1 MVAPSAGASGGGGGG
16 AAGGQQARSGSAIG
30 ADGGPEAQQALR
42 VSDMGSEP
50 LVMLG
55 PIVGVMQAAEMSLM
69 DAAVATGVTDMD
81 VHGFV
86 ATEFASSVVDEDP
99 HGVVLDEAA
108 SITLYTMESELYPTL
123 NTLLR
128 NRDRKQLK
136 PFFPFLKLLLL
147 ARAKL
152 PKFQGTVWRGVKGV
166 DLTEKYPKGKEFYW
180 WAFSSTTKQLSTL
193 SSDQF
198 LGKTG
203 TRTIFNIQL
212 LSGTDIQTYSM
223 FQQEAT
229 EAEVL
234 IFPGTK
240 FKVIDSLDTGNG
252 FFMVHLL
259 EVQLP
264 PGISMFK

>member
-1 MVAPSAGASGGGGGG
+1 MFLPLVLNQP
-16 AAGGQQARSGSAIG
+16 SGSAIG

-69 DAAVATGVTDMD
+69 DAAVATGVADMD

-86 ATEFASSVVDEDP
+86 ATEFASSVVNDS

-123 NTLLR
+123 NSLLR
-128 NRDRKQLK
+128 TRDHQQLK
-136 PFFPFLKLLLL
+136 PFFPFLKLLML

-180 WAFSSTTKQLSTL
+180 WAFSSTTKELSAL
-193 SSDQF
+193 SSEQF

-259 EVQLP
+259 EVPLP
-264 PGISMFK
+264 PGISMIK